1 MLQRYNS
8 NTPVCDLVFKTTL
21 FWVQVHDIPVHFMTR
36 AVAKEI
42 CDTIGEV
49 QKSTREVDKEGGHF
63 IKVRVL
69 IDISLPLC
77 RGRLI
82 TVDSEGRIWV
92 SFKYERLP
100 NVCFWCGRL
109 NHSDKKYEL
118 WIESKGTLTPE
129 QQLFNSTLK
138 ATPYTSTGRMLFLF
152 QAITSKR
159 NPKFMLRFKSS
170 ILN

>member
-21 FWVQVHDIPVHFMTR
+21 FWVQVHDIPVRFMTR

-49 QKSTREVDKEGGHF
+49 QKSTREVDEEGGHF

-77 RGRLI
+77 HGRLF
-82 TVDSEGRIWV
+82 TVDSEGRI
-92 SFKYERLP
+92 
-100 NVCFWCGRL
+100 
-109 NHSDKKYEL
+109 
-118 WIESKGTLTPE
+118 
-129 QQLFNSTLK
+129 
-138 ATPYTSTGRMLFLF
+138 
-152 QAITSKR
+152 
-159 NPKFMLRFKSS
+159 
-170 ILN
+170 